1 MQRAGSVK
9 AQQFVYSCHASL
21 PFTRPP
27 SPDRIPRMKFPRW
40 LPVVLIL
47 SGCAHLGATPGESWE
62 RRHMWDEAHGY
73 FATDDYVRADSLFSL
88 LAREFPETNEGRE
101 SLFYLGAMHLD
112 PRNPEWD
119 SEAAEKRL
127 REYLAADGEEGLI
140 TGEFDYAE
148 LFRLL
153 KAGGYQGDICCEV
166 SGLIWGR
173 ADYEPRA
180 AAPPRARTARPPRA
194 GAA

>member
-1 MQRAGSVK
+1 
-9 AQQFVYSCHASL
+9 
-21 PFTRPP
+21 
-27 SPDRIPRMKFPRW
+27 
-40 LPVVLIL
+40 
-47 SGCAHLGATPGESWE
+47 
-62 RRHMWDEAHGY
+62 MWDEAHGY

-140 TGEFDYAE
+140 HRRPEGETLFELAYQLNLPMEQRIPDLQVKPQTRVIVKSEVVQGAMEETDELRAQLAAREEEVRQLREELERIRRTLTG
-148 LFRLL
+148 
-153 KAGGYQGDICCEV
+153 
-166 SGLIWGR
+166 
-173 ADYEPRA
+173 P
-180 AAPPRARTARPPRA
+180 
-194 GAA
+194 